1 MCPELRV
8 VETPLA
14 GRRVWVTGGHGFLG
28 RVVVRR
34 LEQAGADVRAPRHAD
49 LELLDAPAVL
59 AFARATRPEL
69 VVHLAA
75 HVGGIGANA
84 RHPGTFWRDNLWMGV
99 NVLEAARQGGAVRTV
114 VVGTVCAYPK
124 FTPVPFREDDLWS
137 GHPEETNAPY
147 GIAKRA
153 LATGLQAYRDEFGM
167 AGAYLLPA
175 NLYGPGDDFD
185 LQTSHVIPALIRKVV
200 EAQALGHDH
209 ITAWGSGRASREF
222 LYVDDCAAAVV
233 AAATHLDDPEP
244 VNVGT
249 GKEITIR
256 ALATRIADLAGFQGS
271 IVWDEAKPDGQ
282 PRRALDTTR
291 AVERL
296 GWRAA
301 TPLDQGLATTIA
313 WYREHR
319 GH

>member
-1 MCPELRV
+1 MPEASW
-8 VETPLA
+8 T
-14 GRRVWVTGGHGFLG
+14 GRRVWVTGGRGFLG
-28 RVVVRR
+28 GVVVRR
-34 LEQAGADVRAPRHAD
+34 LAEAGADVLAPARAD
-49 LELLDAPAVL
+49 LDLLDAPAVL
-59 AFARATRPEL
+59 AFAKDAQPQ
-69 VVHLAA
+69 VVIHLAA

-99 NVLEAARQGGAVRTV
+99 NVLEAARLGGAARTV

-153 LATGLQAYRDEFGM
+153 LATGLEAYRDEFGM

-175 NLYGPGDDFD
+175 NLYGPRDDFD
-185 LQTSHVIPALIRKVV
+185 LETSHVIPALIRKVV
-200 EAQALGHDH
+200 EAQAAGQDQ

-233 AAATHLDDPEP
+233 TAAARHDDPQP
-244 VNVGT
+244 INIGT
-249 GKEITIR
+249 GREITIR
-256 ALATRIADLAGFQGS
+256 ALAELIATTAGFQGS
-271 IVWDEAKPDGQ
+271 IVWDEGKPDGQ

-291 AVERL
+291 AVQRL

-301 TPLDQGLATTIA
+301 TSLEQGLATTIE
-313 WYREHR
+313 WYRDHAR
-319 GH
+319 GST